1 MLSTISIASSCLAW
15 WPYFWFSKVLHH
27 IQENTFLQL
36 FLSQKNKK
44 SKAKKRRTEEV
55 KAQSA
60 KCSNIRKVQGSKE
73 KSSKAVKRSNCSTV
87 LSDFGSA
94 NINLIFTMIKIITT
108 IALDI
113 FYTNVAIMINHKFY
127 CKSVTDFIQ
136 CDQEIW
142 FWKTGGKWFKL
153 VCSAIRR
160 ELEHPSQQFLPQKQ
174 QGLKLGIIIISSALF
189 SPFLFK
195 TWLVTSL
202 SLVFSSTLICWDTY
216 VLKGLIL
223 NNVDSLM
230 ISHWCHNKFSAPQ
243 YLDIFLLI
251 SWYNL
256 TDTFT
261 CCHWNPDI
269 FIGIL
274 ISCH

>member
-1 MLSTISIASSCLAW
+1 MLSTISISSSCLAW
-15 WPYFWFSKVLHH
+15 RPYFWFSKVLHH

-174 QGLKLGIIIISSALF
+174 QGSKSGIIIISSALF
-189 SPFLFK
+189 SPFFLKHGWWHLCHLCFPQH
-195 TWLVTSL
+195 W
-202 SLVFSSTLICWDTY
+202 Y
-216 VLKGLIL
+216 VEIHMFLK
-223 NNVDSLM
+223 DWS
-230 ISHWCHNKFSAPQ
+230 
-243 YLDIFLLI
+243 
-251 SWYNL
+251 
-256 TDTFT
+256 
-261 CCHWNPDI
+261 
-269 FIGIL
+269 
-274 ISCH
+274 